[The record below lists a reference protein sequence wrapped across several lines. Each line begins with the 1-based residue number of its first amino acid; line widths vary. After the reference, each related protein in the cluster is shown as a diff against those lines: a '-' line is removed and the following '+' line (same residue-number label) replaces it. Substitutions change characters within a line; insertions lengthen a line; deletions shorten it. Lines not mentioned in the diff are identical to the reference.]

1 MPLSW
6 LQGWS
11 RPGRLSPDLWW
22 ILRHP
27 PLGLTSRE
35 TRGVPVTS
43 DEGDP
48 WKLSSRR
55 KPNSYPATP
64 VQCLPAGGV
73 FTEERPRPTAAEI
86 AAVSR
91 SFLLRTQ
98 AASTSN
104 AKRENE
110 GEARTDLCP
119 QGQLQ
124 SKPQPASISTRDAAR
139 RGDGAGRGKGADS
152 QLRALRAS
160 RPPRLFWAPFL
171 RETVTTARMPEPLS
185 STS

>member
-1 MPLSW
+1 M
-6 LQGWS
+6 
-11 RPGRLSPDLWW
+11 
-22 ILRHP
+22 
-27 PLGLTSRE
+27 
-35 TRGVPVTS
+35 PVTS

-64 VQCLPAGGV
+64 VQCSRAGGV

-86 AAVSR
+86 AAVSW

-119 QGQLQ
+119 QGQQQ

-139 RGDGAGRGKGADS
+139 RGDGAGRGEGVTHRCL
-152 QLRALRAS
+152 LRAGAGSARVEA
-160 RPPRLFWAPFL
+160 AETFL
-171 RETVTTARMPEPLS
+171 GPVSKRNRDDSPDAGAALEHLVTKGKTPKL
-185 STS
+185 